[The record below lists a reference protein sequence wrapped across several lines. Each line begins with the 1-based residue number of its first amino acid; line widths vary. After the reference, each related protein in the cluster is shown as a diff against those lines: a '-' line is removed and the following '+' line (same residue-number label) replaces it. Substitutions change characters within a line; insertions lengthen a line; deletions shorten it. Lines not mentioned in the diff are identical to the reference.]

1 MSYEVRLKK
10 SAEKEL
16 SDLPAKVHD
25 RVVRQLLDL
34 KNEPRPPGIKKLRG
48 REGYRLR
55 VGDYR
60 ILYVVDDALKIVD
73 VYSVAHRREVYRR

>member
-1 MSYEVRLKK
+1 MAYLVTLKR

-16 SDLPAKVHD
+16 SRLSSEIHD
-25 RVVRQLLDL
+25 RVIERLIALQDD
-34 KNEPRPPGIKKLRG
+34 PRPQGTKKLRG

-60 ILYVVDDALKIVD
+60 VLYVVDDSEQKVE